1 LRIEST
7 INRGEREMAS
17 SQDAMRAEWEA
28 LNKATAEQHGAVEAD
43 TQPITEN
50 PVEPQEIQEVEEA
63 PIEKP
68 APPPQT
74 RAAVNDGENFRR
86 LKEKNQEL
94 ERKLQEMEAY
104 LKKDEKQETPEE
116 EYDLKDDDITEGKHY
131 KALKKQVRGLNEAI
145 LKERQ
150 ERDKIAAEARL
161 RAEYPD
167 IFKVVTKENME
178 ELARKKPEVARAILT
193 STDQYAQYATAYDL
207 IKTYG
212 IGDQDPYAED
222 KARAQRNLAKPK
234 SAATVFPRQ
243 GESPLAEAD
252 RFSRGMTPEL
262 QQQLLKEMEESISN
276 R

>member
-1 LRIEST
+1 
-7 INRGEREMAS
+7 MAS
-17 SQDAMRAEWEA
+17 SQEAMRAEWEM
-28 LNKATAEQHGAVEAD
+28 LNKATAEQQAHAEPD

-50 PVEPQEIQEVEEA
+50 PVEPQEAQEVEEA

-68 APPPQT
+68 APPQARP
-74 RAAVNDGENFRR
+74 AVNDGENFRR

-104 LKKDEKQETPEE
+104 LKREEKQEAPDE

-145 LKERQ
+145 IKERQ

-178 ELARKKPEVARAILT
+178 ELARKKPEVARTILT

-222 KARAQRNLAKPK
+222 KARAQKNLAKPK

-262 QQQLLKEMEESISN
+262 QQQLLREMEESIAN